1 MTVATSEATHPV
13 AVRENDGAAGSPLA
27 TYLLVFAA
35 VTFWA
40 LTGIIFALVLENA
53 TISPLTVVLLRGVT
67 AAALLGLY
75 LLLMRRDGLRV
86 ARRHLPQLALLGF
99 VYITIFYPALIYTYA
114 LNSVPVG
121 TALLY
126 LFPAFVTIVSVR
138 WFGEAL
144 TRRKLLALGLCL
156 LGTFVV
162 VAPWR
167 DGEFSPLGVLL
178 GVVSAATYAYYAAFS
193 RPLLQ
198 HYHFTTVLFYTLGI
212 GCFGLLPLQ
221 VFATPAGSPPAF
233 IGMPMLPDAWTTL
246 RIALILGILITLL
259 PLSLYTVA
267 LSRLPAGNVAI
278 AATIEPALTII
289 FAATILG
296 QYLAP
301 VQLLG
306 AALVIGGVIVL
317 ARGGA

>member
-1 MTVATSEATHPV
+1 MTVATSEAAQLAPV
-13 AVRENDGAAGSPLA
+13 RDHESAPLA

-35 VTFWA
+35 VTFWSI
-40 LTGIIFALVLENA
+40 TGIVFALVLENA
-53 TISPLTVVLLRGVT
+53 AISPLTVVLVRGLT

-75 LLLMRRDGLRV
+75 LALARRDGFRV

-99 VYITIFYPALIYTYA
+99 VYITIFYPALIYTYE

-126 LFPAFVTIVSVR
+126 LFPAFVTLASAR

-144 TRRKLLALGLCL
+144 TRHKLLALALCL

-167 DGEFSPLGVLL
+167 SGQFSLLGVLL
-178 GVVSAATYAYYAAFS
+178 GVVSAATYAYYAVFS
-193 RPLLQ
+193 RPLLR
-198 HYHFTTVLFYTLGI
+198 HYHFTTVLFYTLSI
-212 GCFGLLPLQ
+212 GCIGLIPLQ
-221 VFATPAGSPPAF
+221 LFATPAGSAPAF
-233 IGMPMLPDAWTTL
+233 VGLPALPDSWTLL
-246 RIALILGILITLL
+246 RIALAVGVLVTLL
-259 PLSLYTVA
+259 PLTLYTVA
-267 LSRLPAGNVAI
+267 LSRLPAGNVSI
-278 AATIEPALTII
+278 AATIEPALSII
-289 FAATILG
+289 FAALILD

-306 AALVIGGVIVL
+306 AALVVGGVVVL
-317 ARGGA
+317 ARGGK

>member
-1 MTVATSEATHPV
+1 VATGEAARPV
-13 AVRENDGAAGSPLA
+13 PARERAASPGSPLA

-35 VTFWA
+35 VTFWS
-40 LTGIIFALVLENA
+40 LTGIVFAIVLDNA
-53 TISPLTVVLLRGVT
+53 TISPLTVVLLRGLT
-67 AAALLGLY
+67 AAAILGLY
-75 LLLMRRDGLRV
+75 LALARRDGLRV

-99 VYITIFYPALIYTYA
+99 VYITIFYPALIYTYE

-126 LFPAFVTIVSVR
+126 LFPAFVTLVSTR

-144 TRRKLLALGLCL
+144 TRRKLLALALCL

-212 GCFGLLPLQ
+212 GCLGLLPLQ

-233 IGMPMLPDAWTTL
+233 VGLPALPDPWTTL
-246 RIALILGILITLL
+246 RIALILGVLITLL

-267 LSRLPAGNVAI
+267 LGRLPAGNVAI

-289 FAATILG
+289 FAALILG
-296 QYLAP
+296 QYLAA

-306 AALVIGGVIVL
+306 AALVVAGVIVL
-317 ARGGA
+317 ASGGA